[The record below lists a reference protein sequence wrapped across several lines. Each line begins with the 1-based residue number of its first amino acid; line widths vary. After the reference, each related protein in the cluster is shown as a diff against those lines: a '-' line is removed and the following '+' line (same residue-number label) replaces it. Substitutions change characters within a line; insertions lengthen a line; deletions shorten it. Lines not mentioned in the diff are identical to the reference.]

1 MVFEEIAVFQSSRVS
16 IDPDLPYHKNVH
28 TDEELIHKK
37 GATSVVWKWFG
48 YKQSDIEQTVPC
60 KVCRKSIAF
69 YKFFR
74 DGLQDLFFSV

>member
-1 MVFEEIAVFQSSRVS
+1 MVFEEIAVFQSTRISPTIKMS
-16 IDPDLPYHKNVH
+16 MN

-37 GATSVVWKWFG
+37 GDTSVVWNWFG

-60 KVCRKSIAF
+60 EVCRKLIAF

-74 DGLQDLFFSV
+74 VGLQDLYFSV